1 MRTATLLALRQG
13 LVYEGAGNFFRAVHP
28 IPVLTRAVCE
38 WIPESSQ
45 DQSRAAPLLFRED
58 SFNPVTRIRR
68 GRLYQRD
75 GQQGGRSVPAENV
88 HNYPFGPHVGVA
100 AGQWDPDSWYNPY
113 RPSSSRVPRTKLGS
127 EVQLGDSGYETIW
140 RVVQGE
146 RILTGDILF
155 TLRAVSFLGAIP
167 PLARQIESLQGNP
180 VDAQPIQ
187 AALDQVVDAFHA
199 QQPQP
204 IVDVCRESVRVIL
217 AAWVG
222 PEAAALDLG
231 ALIQKFPDDRHLIR
245 NAASIVNRLH
255 PRGKSAELER
265 QVQDGK
271 VLRRLVDEDAEAS
284 VHLIGLILRDIE
296 WAAR

>member
-1 MRTATLLALRQG
+1 MIALRQG

-28 IPVLTRAVCE
+28 IPVLTRASCE

-45 DQSRAAPLLFRED
+45 DQPQSAPVLFRED
-58 SFNPVTRIRR
+58 SFDPVTRIRR

-75 GQQGGRSVPAENV
+75 GQQGGRSVPVDNV
-88 HNYPFGPHVGVA
+88 HNYPFGPHVGIA

-113 RPSSSRVPRTKLGS
+113 RPSSSLVVRSRLGS
-127 EVQLGDSGYETIW
+127 EVQLGDRGCETVW
-140 RVVQGE
+140 RVVQAE

-167 PLARQIESLQGNP
+167 PLAHQIESLQGRP

-187 AALDQVVDAFHA
+187 AALDRVVDALPA
-199 QQPQP
+199 QQPHP
-204 IVDVCRESVRVIL
+204 LVDVSRESVRVIL

-222 PEAAALDLG
+222 PDAAALDLG
-231 ALIQKFPDDRHLIR
+231 ALISKVPEDRYLVR

-255 PRGKSAELER
+255 PRGKSAEQER
-265 QVQDGK
+265 QAQDGK
-271 VLRRLVDEDAEAS
+271 VLRRVMDEDAESS
-284 VHLIGLILRDIE
+284 VHLIGLILREIG
-296 WAAR
+296 WAAP